1 MCAPT
6 ESSTKYT
13 FQAEINQLL
22 SLIINAFY
30 SNKDIFIRELLS
42 NASDA
47 IDKMRYI
54 SLTDSSKSRS
64 FEMKLKAD
72 KESKKLTIEDN
83 GIGMSKED
91 LVQCLGTIAN
101 SGTKQFMQN
110 LKEGTADVSLIGQFG
125 VGFYS
130 SYLVAENVRVFSK
143 KEDEPCYVWES
154 DAGGSFTIT
163 EVSAE
168 DSVLEK
174 GGTVIE
180 LTMKDDCL
188 EYLEE
193 NKLKSIIKDHCQYLT
208 HPIML
213 HTVRTEKKEE
223 IVEDDDDDIEEIDGD
238 ALSKA
243 KEAESKE
250 DEETKE
256 NEETEESKEDGE
268 SKEDEESKE
277 NEETKEE
284 GESKEEEPPKPPK
297 TRTVEHQVEEWKQ
310 VNQDKPIWL
319 RKAND
324 VTQEE
329 YASFYKSLTN
339 SSEDHLAV
347 KHFSAEGQIEFK
359 ALLYLSK
366 TQRSDMFQKSKDAN
380 NNIKLYVKR
389 VFIMDN
395 CDKLVPEWLSCISG
409 LVDSE
414 DLPLNVSREML
425 QQNSIMKIIKK
436 NIVKK
441 SIELFTELS
450 EDDSEEGVKKYTT
463 FYRNFSKNIKLG
475 IHEDSGNRT
484 KLIRLLRFYSH
495 TSPDKL
501 ISFDKYVENMKDD
514 DHMKQKNIYYI
525 TGQNVNSLKNTP
537 FVKNL
542 VQKGFDVLFMTEAID
557 EYIIQHLD
565 KYEDHKLVN
574 ITKEN
579 ADIEGNKIDEDTKKS
594 YEGFCKKIKEVIG
607 DQVTKVTVSNLPEDE
622 PCCVTAASF
631 GWSANMERIMKAQTL
646 QANSVQQQ
654 ANYMTKRNLEV
665 NPKHKMIKKLYK
677 DYNESSMNE
686 NMFKSV
692 VMLLFQTAMISSG
705 YIQEDPSS
713 YSKKVYDMISMGMS
727 VGDDDAADAAETPAA
742 ETPAAETPA
751 AETIPVEE
759 PKPEEDMEA
768 LD

>member
-83 GIGMSKED
+83 GIGMSKDD

-168 DSVLEK
+168 NPVLEK
-174 GGTVIE
+174 GGTLIE

-188 EYLEE
+188 EYLEQ
-193 NKLKSIIKDHCQYLT
+193 NKLQSIIKDHCQYLT

-223 IVEDDDDDIEEIDGD
+223 IIEDDEDDEDIEEIDGD

-243 KEAESKE
+243 KTEEETPSTEDTPSTDETPSTEDTPKEVTEEVKDEKKDNE
-250 DEETKE
+250 DEK
-256 NEETEESKEDGE
+256 
-268 SKEDEESKE
+268 
-277 NEETKEE
+277 
-284 GESKEEEPPKPPK
+284 PKPPK
-297 TRTVEHQVEEWKQ
+297 TRTVEHQIEEWKQ

-319 RKAND
+319 RKASD

-450 EDDSEEGVKKYTT
+450 EDDTEEGQEKYKT
-463 FYRNFSKNIKLG
+463 FYQNFSKNIKLG

-501 ISFDKYVENMKDD
+501 ISFDNYVENMKDD

-525 TGQNVNSLKNTP
+525 TGQNVHSLKNTP

-542 VQKGFDVLFMTEAID
+542 VHQGFDVLFMTEAID

-579 ADIEGNKIDEDTKKS
+579 ADIEGNKIDEDTKKT

-654 ANYMTKRNLEV
+654 ANYMTKRNLEL
-665 NPKHKMIKKLYK
+665 NPQHKMIKKLYN
-677 DYNESSMNE
+677 DYAASSMNE
-686 NMFKSV
+686 AMFKSV

-727 VGDDDAADAAETPAA
+727 VADDDDDAAAETPSA
-742 ETPAAETPA
+742 ETPSAETPDA
-751 AETIPVEE
+751 GTPDAGTPAVGT
-759 PKPEEDMEA
+759 PDEDMEA